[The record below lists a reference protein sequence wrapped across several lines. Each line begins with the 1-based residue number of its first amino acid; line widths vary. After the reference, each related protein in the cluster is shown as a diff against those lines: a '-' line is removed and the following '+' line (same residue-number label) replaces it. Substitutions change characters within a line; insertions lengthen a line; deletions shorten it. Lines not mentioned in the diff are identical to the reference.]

1 MPTTFQSLEQS
12 LPRADDR
19 RALPEKVDGVYQYLY
34 QLMELLRYTLDNL
47 GVDNFNDKEL
57 TDLSATISAPIY
69 KRIEDAEGNINEI
82 SATADQVSAR
92 LTNAEG
98 NISSLTLTAEM
109 NSSRLTDAEG
119 HISTLTQTSQSL
131 SSRISDAEGNISNL
145 TQTANS
151 LTSRIS
157 STEGDVSSLSQT
169 VGSFS
174 SRISSVEGDVSSIS
188 QTVDSITLS
197 VTSGTSG
204 TTVALLKDG
213 VVVSSGDI
221 VIAGYVTFT
230 DLSTSGNTTIN
241 GDNITTGTL
250 NVDLIKP
257 NNGVYVS
264 FSHPV
269 AASSFNSHYFTLA
282 ENAEI
287 CLGSQSTASSIASNY
302 PNAIVLEGTTILH
315 SSAYAYTYK
324 NGSYGFYE
332 VITAANI
339 EDYLADV
346 EVTARFG

>member
-57 TDLSATISAPIY
+57 SDLSATISAPIY

-82 SATADQVSAR
+82 SATADSISAR
-92 LTNAEG
+92 LTDAEG
-98 NISSLTLTAEM
+98 NISSLTLTAELF
-109 NSSRLTDAEG
+109 SSRLTDAEG
-119 HISTLTQTSQSL
+119 NISTLSQTSQSL
-131 SSRISDAEGNISNL
+131 SSRVSDAEGNITNL

-151 LTSRIS
+151 LTSRVS
-157 STEGDVSSLSQT
+157 DAEGNISSLSQT

-174 SRISSVEGDVSSIS
+174 SRISSVEGDVSSIY

-204 TTVALLKDG
+204 TTIALLKDG
-213 VVVSSGDI
+213 MVVSSGDI

-241 GDNITTGTL
+241 GDNITTGTI

-257 NNGVYVS
+257 NNGLYVD
-264 FSHPV
+264 FSHPI
-269 AASSFNSHYFTLA
+269 SSSVMYSPNFTLG
-282 ENAEI
+282 ESAEI
-287 CLGSQSTASSIASNY
+287 CLGSQSTNSVIRSSF
-302 PNAIVLEGTTILH
+302 PGAITFQGTTILG
-315 SSAYAYTYK
+315 SSTYICNYR
-324 NGSYGFYE
+324 NGGYVFDTILTSGNISSY
-332 VITAANI
+332 IQ
-339 EDYLADV
+339 DLD
-346 EVTARFG
+346 VTAKFG

>member
-1 MPTTFQSLEQS
+1 MPTDQMLTEQM
-12 LPRADDR
+12 LPKFRAEESDSER
-19 RALPEKVDGVYQYLY
+19 IRAIYNYLFMLVE
-34 QLMELLRYTLDNL
+34 QLRYSLSNISE
-47 GVDNFNDKEL
+47 DNFNESALEGIKSDIAEPIFMRL
-57 TDLSATISAPIY
+57 ESAEGDITDLTVSGGYLASRIS
-69 KRIEDAEGNINEI
+69 
-82 SATADQVSAR
+82 S
-92 LTNAEG
+92 AEG
-98 NISSLTLTAEM
+98 NISILAQ
-109 NSSRLTDAEG
+109 TDE
-119 HISTLTQTSQSL
+119 SL
-131 SSRISDAEGNISNL
+131 SSRITSAEGDISNL
-145 TQTANS
+145 TQTSGS

-157 STEGDVSSLSQT
+157 NVEGDVSSLSQT

-174 SRISSVEGDVSSIS
+174 SRISDAEGSVSSLY
-188 QTVDSITLS
+188 QTVNGMSLS
-197 VTSGTSG
+197 VSNGDSSSTISLIADGT
-204 TTVALLKDG
+204 VI
-213 VVVSSGDI
+213 SSGNI
-221 VIAGYVTFT
+221 IFSGFVTFA
-230 DLSTSGNTTIN
+230 DLSSSGSTTIN

-269 AASSFNSHYFTLA
+269 AASSFNSRYFTLG

>member
-1 MPTTFQSLEQS
+1 MLTEQM
-12 LPRADDR
+12 LPKFRAEESDSER
-19 RALPEKVDGVYQYLY
+19 IRAIYNYLFMLVE
-34 QLMELLRYTLDNL
+34 QLRYSLSNISE
-47 GVDNFNDKEL
+47 DNFNESALEGIKSDIAEPIFMRL
-57 TDLSATISAPIY
+57 ESAEGDITDLTVSGGYLASRIS
-69 KRIEDAEGNINEI
+69 
-82 SATADQVSAR
+82 S
-92 LTNAEG
+92 AEG
-98 NISSLTLTAEM
+98 NISILAQ
-109 NSSRLTDAEG
+109 TDE
-119 HISTLTQTSQSL
+119 SL
-131 SSRISDAEGNISNL
+131 SSRITSAEGDISNL
-145 TQTANS
+145 TQTSGS

-157 STEGDVSSLSQT
+157 NVEGDVSSLSQT

-174 SRISSVEGDVSSIS
+174 SRISDAEGSVSSLY
-188 QTVDSITLS
+188 QTVNGMSLS
-197 VTSGTSG
+197 VSNGDSSSTISLIADGT
-204 TTVALLKDG
+204 VI
-213 VVVSSGDI
+213 SSGNI
-221 VIAGYVTFT
+221 IFSGFVTFA
-230 DLSTSGNTTIN
+230 DLSSSGSTTIN

-269 AASSFNSHYFTLA
+269 AASSFNSRYFTLG